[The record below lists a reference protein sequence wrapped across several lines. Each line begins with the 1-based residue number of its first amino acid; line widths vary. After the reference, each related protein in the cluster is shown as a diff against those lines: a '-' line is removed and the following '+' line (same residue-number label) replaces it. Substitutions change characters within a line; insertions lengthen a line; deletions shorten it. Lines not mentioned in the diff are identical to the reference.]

1 MTTPVAVNQHYLD
14 RVVALSETT
23 EVEASEDILSGNGMK
38 LLAKGARIDAKVKD
52 RLLEHKLIK
61 PLETMMRVVDGVG
74 SRKID
79 TVADTLL
86 EKHPLLLRVCGKVSA
101 RQLSNAMRELRF
113 TQQLDSLLSVYSG
126 QAAHKLEH
134 AVGVS
139 LLSAAMMED
148 MPQGGIGATQTMMI
162 AGLVHDV
169 GELYIDPAF
178 LQPGQRLT
186 PQQWKHIAT
195 HPIVGSHVLK
205 DMPGAGPKVAQIV
218 LHHHERLDG
227 FGYPLG
233 LRTDGLP
240 IGGQVLA
247 MAEMLMGL
255 MESGANHAER
265 ATIAVKLIP
274 GEFNRALLDRIA
286 SAARQPSSS
295 PADIAAAPAVETAP
309 AQAPPANDAADLV
322 SRIGTVVATVQK
334 FSQIPQLILGELPSA
349 SPELKALLTHA
360 VERCNRIGLAFS
372 STGLDTH
379 SPEEFLAQLQ
389 AMDHDIQLE
398 VAIVLREVQWRMG
411 ELAREVSLRAER
423 FSAAEAECVRKYVDM
438 AKVTPNAKAAP
449 PAAESVQEKANAA

>member
-1 MTTPVAVNQHYLD
+1 MTTSVAVNQHYLD

-61 PLETMMRVVDGVG
+61 PLEAMMRVVDGVG

-86 EKHPLLLRVCGKVSA
+86 QKHPLLLRVCGKVSA
-101 RQLSNAMRELRF
+101 RQLSNAMRELRL

-148 MPQGGIGATQTMMI
+148 LPQGGTEATHNMMI

-178 LQPGQRLT
+178 LQPGLRLT

-233 LRTDGLP
+233 LRADSLP

-265 ATIAVKLIP
+265 ALIAVKLIP

-286 SAARQPSSS
+286 SAARQHTAP
-295 PADIAAAPAVETAP
+295 PADVAAEPAVET
-309 AQAPPANDAADLV
+309 PPANEAAELIT
-322 SRIGTVVATVQK
+322 RIGTVIATVQK
-334 FSQIPQLILGELPSA
+334 FAQIPPLILGELPSA
-349 SPELKALLTHA
+349 SPELKALLIHA
-360 VERCNRIGLAFS
+360 VERCNRIALALS

-379 SPEEFLAQLQ
+379 SPDEFQAQLQ
-389 AMDHDIQLE
+389 AMDADIQLE

-423 FSAAEAECVRKYVDM
+423 FSAAEAACVRRCVDL
-438 AKVTPNAKAAP
+438 AKVTP
-449 PAAESVQEKANAA
+449 PAVESPQEKARAA